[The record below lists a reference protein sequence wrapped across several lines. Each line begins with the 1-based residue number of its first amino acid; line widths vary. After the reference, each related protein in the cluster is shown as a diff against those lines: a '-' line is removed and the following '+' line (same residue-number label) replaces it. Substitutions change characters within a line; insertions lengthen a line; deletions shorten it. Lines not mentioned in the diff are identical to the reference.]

1 MNKDCIVYDIKK
13 DTEVHW
19 LDGYL
24 IKVPKSKDFNYEYI
38 LFIPKNINENT
49 TLIIEGSNC
58 TISVSDLESAKDI
71 ILKEGLYPS
80 LPIYDVANELGLPV
94 LFPLFPRIYNGEE
107 TIYNHMLSS
116 NSLDNSTLK
125 IKELGLE
132 RVDLQL
138 INMFKDAKKRLMEEN
153 INIEDKF
160 IIDGFSASAKFA
172 NRFTLLHPEYVELCV
187 AGGVSGVLTLP
198 LKELNGEK
206 LLYPIGLGDFDTN
219 IEMFKNVRQFYYMG
233 NLDNKNDPFLFNE
246 DGIVKNSGIIKA
258 DELKQIINIFGID
271 SIKDRWPKT
280 QRIYKD
286 LGINAVFETYNG
298 FGHDPRCAKKDIKNE
313 IEKILELQNRYT
325 KNH

>member
-138 INMFKDAKKRLMEEN
+138 INMFKDVESPKCYFCEHGKRIPNTSDVICSKKGIVSE
-153 INIEDKF
+153 
-160 IIDGFSASAKFA
+160 
-172 NRFTLLHPEYVELCV
+172 EYVCKKYSYDIFKREVKRKANLNTSKFSKEDFEL
-187 AGGVSGVLTLP
+187 
-198 LKELNGEK
+198 
-206 LLYPIGLGDFDTN
+206 
-219 IEMFKNVRQFYYMG
+219 
-233 NLDNKNDPFLFNE
+233 
-246 DGIVKNSGIIKA
+246 
-258 DELKQIINIFGID
+258 
-271 SIKDRWPKT
+271 
-280 QRIYKD
+280 
-286 LGINAVFETYNG
+286 
-298 FGHDPRCAKKDIKNE
+298 
-313 IEKILELQNRYT
+313 
-325 KNH
+325 